1 MIHKTIKK
9 VTEDLEEMKYNT
21 AISALMTLVN
31 SFNDTKIL
39 SKKDYRILLEL
50 LNPFSPHIT
59 EELNEKY
66 NLGEELCYSAWPKY
80 DEAKT
85 IDEEIEVV
93 VQINGKVRGKVTV
106 PSDITPE
113 DIKVKVREIENVKKY
128 LEGAERVK
136 EIYIPKKLV
145 SIVIK

>member
-1 MIHKTIKK
+1 
-9 VTEDLEEMKYNT
+9 
-21 AISALMTLVN
+21 MTLVN
-31 SFNDTKIL
+31 SFNDTKVV
-39 SKKDYRILLEL
+39 SKKDYRVLLEL

-66 NLGEELCYSAWPKY
+66 NLGGELCYSSWPKY
-80 DEAKT
+80 DEEKT
-85 IDEEIEVV
+85 IDDEVEVV

-106 PSDITPE
+106 PSDISE
-113 DIKVKVREIENVKKY
+113 DDIKGKVREIENVKKY
-128 LEGAERVK
+128 LEGSTIVK